1 MPGAGKTTVGAAL
14 AQLLQWGFVDT
25 DDLVGDPASTIE
37 RDGIDAFRAR
47 ERDAIAAVQ
56 PRDCVVAVGGGAV
69 LDPTNRATLDDF
81 GPVVWLRATLATLLD
96 HVGDGEGRPLLGGGA
111 EAALERL
118 LDERASVYDD
128 FADVVV
134 DVDGLDPNQVAV
146 EIVKALA
153 A

>member
-1 MPGAGKTTVGAAL
+1 MPGAGKTSVGTAL

-25 DDLVGDPASTIE
+25 DDLVGDPASIIE

-47 ERDAIAAVQ
+47 EREVIAAVQ
-56 PRDCVVAVGGGAV
+56 PRDRVVAVGGGAV
-69 LDPTNRATLDDF
+69 LDPANRAVLSSL
-81 GPVVWLRATLATLLD
+81 GPIVWLRADAGTLTAHLA
-96 HVGDGEGRPLLGGGA
+96 GDDRDRPLLHDHGA
-111 EAALERL
+111 LRYLLAERTPIY
-118 LDERASVYDD
+118 AD

-146 EIVKALA
+146 EVVKALA